1 MPRKSHRKQFLDFV
15 CDTQQQLST
24 MAQWNFLLNLGVE
37 NDLDDLLAAVSNEV
51 QRIEDRRYLYER
63 MILPSQAKWVVLF
76 YNMDRYNDN
85 FFLRHFRMDREVFW
99 SLEYMMGQLP
109 AFHTVPTMRPRAP
122 VPLLLLVFLKF
133 MGTEGTDGSY
143 AKIGDVLGVSIGSVA
158 NYVKRAVQGFME
170 IR

>member
-63 MILPSQAKWVVLF
+63 IILPSQAKWVELL
-76 YNMDRYNDN
+76 YNVERYDDN
-85 FFLRHFRMDREVFW
+85 FFLCHFRMDQEVFCHW
-99 SLEYMMGQLP
+99 N
-109 AFHTVPTMRPRAP
+109 
-122 VPLLLLVFLKF
+122 
-133 MGTEGTDGSY
+133 
-143 AKIGDVLGVSIGSVA
+143 I
-158 NYVKRAVQGFME
+158 
-170 IR
+170 